1 MFLYLEIR
9 KCRLQLVFVLVE
21 KALAFWGLV
30 RVSFSKIS
38 RYSVVIGTISHG
50 FMSCLVAYVPWKS
63 CRPAIVMCDAACLSE
78 GVF

>member
-1 MFLYLEIR
+1 
-9 KCRLQLVFVLVE
+9 V
-21 KALAFWGLV
+21 ALAFLGLD

-78 GVF
+78 GVFSFFHFVGFLLRYFFC